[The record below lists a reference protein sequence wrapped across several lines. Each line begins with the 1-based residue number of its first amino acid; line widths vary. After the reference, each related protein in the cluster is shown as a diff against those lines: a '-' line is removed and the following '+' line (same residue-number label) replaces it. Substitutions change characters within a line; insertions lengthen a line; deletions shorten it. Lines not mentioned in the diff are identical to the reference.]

1 MSSINYSKFDHIG
14 DSDDEEEEPVTPP
27 QARTQPPPNVMED
40 LEDYFRRM
48 DERRT
53 EAEAAGMSGGQAP
66 TSVDRLDES
75 QLASLKAT
83 TFIPGSSYTECSVC
97 LADFEAGESLVEL
110 PCAARH
116 LFHANCAHAALSRSV
131 YCPLCRVDVRP
142 ALIASTPTAAPVAP
156 LSPRQ
161 LGFTRDGGVIMR
173 SAPRPF
179 HTMCPAPLANPQHL
193 LFMQVRAQPRGG
205 RAAPGVHSARA
216 ALAGWVR
223 RDHVPGGRGRA
234 RVARA
239 KVIHTYVSHRGAVLC
254 ECVEVR
260 CRSIKRQAC
269 VLRVVCVPYF
279 KAVR

>member
-14 DSDDEEEEPVTPP
+14 DSDDDDDEPVTPP

-97 LADFEAGESLVEL
+97 LADFEAGEPLVEL

-142 ALIASTPTAAPVAP
+142 ALVAAAPAAAPVAP

-173 SAPRPF
+173 
-179 HTMCPAPLANPQHL
+179 
-193 LFMQVRAQPRGG
+193 
-205 RAAPGVHSARA
+205 
-216 ALAGWVR
+216 
-223 RDHVPGGRGRA
+223 
-234 RVARA
+234 
-239 KVIHTYVSHRGAVLC
+239 
-254 ECVEVR
+254 
-260 CRSIKRQAC
+260 
-269 VLRVVCVPYF
+269 
-279 KAVR
+279 

>member
-14 DSDDEEEEPVTPP
+14 DSDDEPEPATPP

-48 DERRT
+48 DERRA
-53 EAEAAGMSGGQAP
+53 EAEAAGTSGGQAP

-83 TFIPGSSYTECSVC
+83 TFVPGSSYTECSVC
-97 LADFEAGESLVEL
+97 LADFEAGEPLVEL

-142 ALIASTPTAAPVAP
+142 ALVAAAPAAAPSSSASLAAAPVAP

-173 SAPRPF
+173 YEPNPAPDVPRP
-179 HTMCPAPLANPQHL
+179 AYI
-193 LFMQVRAQPRGG
+193 PRELHSQAGCVEIMYPE
-205 RAAPGVHSARA
+205 AGV
-216 ALAGWVR
+216 
-223 RDHVPGGRGRA
+223 A
-234 RVARA
+234 RVW
-239 KVIHTYVSHRGAVLC
+239 
-254 ECVEVR
+254 
-260 CRSIKRQAC
+260 
-269 VLRVVCVPYF
+269 RVP
-279 KAVR
+279 R